1 MEPVWD
7 LNLLFMAL
15 HFRTQIVSGII
26 IVKQL
31 SRSPYCENFKGLL
44 K

>member
-1 MEPVWD
+1 MAPVRD
-7 LNLLFMAL
+7 LNLFFMAL
-15 HFRTQIVSGII
+15 HFRTQMISGII

-31 SRSPYCENFKGLL
+31 GRSPYCVNFKGLL

>member
-1 MEPVWD
+1 MAPVWD
-7 LNLLFMAL
+7 LNLFFMAL
-15 HFRTQIVSGII
+15 HFRTQMISGI

-31 SRSPYCENFKGLL
+31 GRSPYCVNFKGLL